1 MIANLPDGPAEISR
15 KLVQSVAQVTEF
27 MLELVPDNF
36 CQFVA
41 SLSQVFLDDLGDGC
55 KLIFAYLQSRRDRNR
70 RAVFDVVR
78 IIRVRE
84 PSVPHGPNECGSQ
97 LVDHVPQDLDLFSQS
112 AHSLDELLG
121 LFAV

>member
-1 MIANLPDGPAEISR
+1 
-15 KLVQSVAQVTEF
+15 

-41 SLSQVFLDDLGDGC
+41 SFSQVFLDDLGDGFE
-55 KLIFAYLQSRRDRNR
+55 LFFAYLQSRRDRNR
-70 RAVFDVVR
+70 RTVAHVFRLAR
-78 IIRVRE
+78 IRE
-84 PSVPHGPNECGSQ
+84 PSVSHGPNECGSQ

-112 AHSLDELLG
+112 AHRNVERLG